1 MANEVVKLQSGL
13 SREPQIAT
21 FAIAHR
27 STPER
32 LAISSAIY
40 TAGWRKFVP
49 PPGGRNPLPSHFGT
63 GRIRGETA
71 TERYQTESP
80 GTRVPLLFSA
90 FGPCFSPNLHPIL
103 RVPVRRL
110 WK

>member
-13 SREPQIAT
+13 SREPPIAT

-49 PPGGRNPLPSHFGT
+49 PP
-63 GRIRGETA
+63 RGDVTRSRRTSEPVEFVAKPQLSDIKPKVWETA
-71 TERYQTESP
+71 FPSCSAP
-80 GTRVPLLFSA
+80 SALF
-90 FGPCFSPNLHPIL
+90 FS
-103 RVPVRRL
+103 
-110 WK
+110 K